1 MLSLTHFSMSNSIE
15 AFSFYIAS
23 FYIASFS
30 IVSINRPDNHSI
42 VYSQIQPTKEAKY
55 SQLRKR
61 NTAN

>member
-1 MLSLTHFSMSNSIE
+1 MLSLTLFSMSNSIE

-30 IVSINRPDNHSI
+30 IVSINYSENHSF
-42 VYSQIQPTKEAKY
+42 VYSQFQPTEETKVD
-55 SQLRKR
+55 QLRKR